1 MTGNKGGEGL
11 GIRHGAEYE
20 RLNHLARFADGT
32 PACLCIY
39 VRPIPAVS
47 DTCGSI
53 VYASPSMAGVLG
65 LRAEEAMEDIAR
77 LFAQIH
83 PDDRPLV
90 VAGLS
95 RIEPP
100 GMPCG
105 LQFRIVHPLKGERW
119 LDSHW
124 TCMQDG
130 ESAICH
136 GFIHDITE
144 QKRQEVQQCSN
155 ELRYQDI
162 FNNTS
167 DHIFILDLTED
178 KRLRITAINSA
189 FEKAQGLPR
198 EAIIGKYI
206 EEFIPDVKA
215 EVLCAPYW
223 QCVESGMGCEH
234 EAEVELKTGRYVF
247 RTTLIPIHDANGRVY
262 RIATIAHDITK
273 HKALEDVLNKRAAE
287 MAALVENAPDNIIRY
302 DTSARISYMNPA
314 LARTLGIPAGQ
325 VIGKRA
331 SEFFDNSPLLKEYH
345 KVLESVITT
354 GRAAECE
361 LAYASNRYEQIRFVP
376 EISSDGQVMG
386 VIAVGRDITRQKQ
399 LEEELRQRESDFR
412 ELVENSPDSIG
423 RYDLN
428 CRRLYVNPKLAS
440 VLGGNPSDILG
451 KTPTEHSPGERSI
464 EYEKLLRQVIADGKE
479 HEFELRWENGERTS
493 CHLVRMRPEFNQAG
507 EFVSLLAVGRDIT
520 ELDQYRQK
528 VHHQAFYDSLTGL
541 PNRML
546 LTDRI
551 NMAITAAKRYGR
563 QFGLM
568 LFDLDHFKE
577 VNDVLGHSAG
587 DRLLRETAQRL
598 QICMRKSDT
607 IARLGG
613 DEFALLALEV
623 GGSNDLA
630 AIADKILRVMAEPI
644 AIDDRELFI
653 SCSIGIAL
661 CPGDSDE
668 MDGLMQYADSAMYHA
683 KKQGRN
689 NFQFYARELTART
702 SERLELVAALRHA
715 LKNNEFELH
724 YQPQIDMHTQRVTG
738 AEALLRWHR
747 PEHGF
752 VMPLKFIPIAE
763 ESGLIV
769 EIGEWVLATAC
780 AAAVTWNQA
789 CTTPIVVAV
798 NLSTRQFLRNDL
810 VGSVRRIMTE
820 TGCQPH
826 WLKLEI
832 TESLLLEDSQE
843 VAAMLEALHAM
854 GLSISIDDFGTGYSA
869 LSYLNRFP
877 VSQLKIDRSFVSDI
891 PADKDKCELVKAMLS
906 ISAALRLET
915 VAEGVET
922 LAQARYLVECGCRLA
937 QGYLYGAPMKRAAF
951 DDMLKQSAC
960 SLGHEC

>member
-1 MTGNKGGEGL
+1 MTGSEMGEVPGL
-11 GIRHGAEYE
+11 RHGAGHEQ
-20 RLNHLARFADGT
+20 LNDLARFADGT

-39 VRPIPAVS
+39 ARPIHAVS
-47 DTCGSI
+47 GTLGFI
-53 VYASPSMAGVLG
+53 TYASPSMVGVLG
-65 LRAEEAMEDIAR
+65 LQAEEAMEDAAR
-77 LFAQIH
+77 LFDQIH

-90 VAGLS
+90 AAALS
-95 RIEPP
+95 RIESP
-100 GMPCG
+100 GRPCG
-105 LQFRIVHPLKGERW
+105 VQFRIAHPQKGERW

-130 ESAICH
+130 ELAICH

-144 QKRQEVQQCSN
+144 HKRQEIQQYGN

-198 EAIIGKYI
+198 ETIIGKYI
-206 EEFIPDVKA
+206 EEFIPDVKT
-215 EVLCAPYW
+215 EVLYAHYW
-223 QCVESGMGCEH
+223 QCVESGMGCEY
-234 EAEVELKTGRYVF
+234 EAEVELKTGRYIF
-247 RTTLIPIHDANGRVY
+247 RTTLIPIHDASGRVY
-262 RIATIAHDITK
+262 RIATIAHDITQ
-273 HKALEDVLNKRAAE
+273 HKALEEVLNKRAAE
-287 MAALVENAPDNIIRY
+287 MSALVENTPDNIIRY
-302 DTSARISYMNPA
+302 DTNTRISYMNPA
-314 LARTLGIPAGQ
+314 LAHTLGILAEQ
-325 VIGKRA
+325 VIGKQA
-331 SEFFDNSPLLKEYH
+331 SEFFANTPVLKEYH
-345 KVLESVITT
+345 KVLETVIAT
-354 GRAAECE
+354 GQATEFE
-361 LAYASNRYEQIRFVP
+361 LAYAPNRYDQIRIVP

-386 VIAVGRDITRQKQ
+386 VIAIGRDMTRQKQ
-399 LEEELRQRESDFR
+399 LEEELRRREADFR

-428 CRRLYVNPKLAS
+428 CRRLYANPKLIS
-440 VLGGNPSDILG
+440 LLGGDSSIILG
-451 KTPTEHSPGERSI
+451 KTPMEHPGGAWSM
-464 EYEKLLRQVIADGKE
+464 EYEKLLRMVIADGKE
-479 HEFELRWENGERTS
+479 HECELRRQDGERTS
-493 CHLVRMRPEFNQAG
+493 CGLIRMRPEFNQAG
-507 EFVSLLAVGRDIT
+507 EFVSVLAVGRDIT

-528 VHHQAFYDSLTGL
+528 VHRQAFYDPLTGL
-541 PNRML
+541 PNRAL
-546 LTDRI
+546 LIDRI
-551 NMAITAAKRYGR
+551 GMAITAAKRYGR

-568 LFDLDHFKE
+568 LLDLDHFKE

-587 DRLLRETAQRL
+587 DCLLRETAQRL
-598 QICMRKSDT
+598 QRCIRKSDT

-623 GGSNDLA
+623 TGSEDLV
-630 AIADKILRVMAEPI
+630 AIAAKILRVMAEPI
-644 AIDDRELFI
+644 IIDDRELFI
-653 SCSIGIAL
+653 SCSIGITL
-661 CPGDSDE
+661 CPDDSDD

-715 LKNNEFELH
+715 LKNGEFELY
-724 YQPQIDMHTQRVTG
+724 YQPQIDMQTQRVTG

-752 VMPLKFIPIAE
+752 VLPVKFIPIAE

-780 AAAVTWNQA
+780 EAAVAWNQS
-789 CTTPIVVAV
+789 CTTPLVVAV

-810 VGSVRRIMTE
+810 AGSVRRIVSE

-832 TESLLLEDSQE
+832 TESLLLEDSRE
-843 VAAMLEALHAM
+843 VAATLEELHAM

-869 LSYLNRFP
+869 LSYLNQFP
-877 VSQLKIDRSFVSDI
+877 VSQLKIDRSFVRDI
-891 PADKDKCELVKAMLS
+891 PTNKDKCELVKAMLS

-922 LAQARYLVECGCRLA
+922 LEQAGYLMACGCRLA
-937 QGYLYGAPMKRAAF
+937 QGYLYGAPMPHAAF
-951 DDMLKQSAC
+951 DNMLKQP
-960 SLGHEC
+960 